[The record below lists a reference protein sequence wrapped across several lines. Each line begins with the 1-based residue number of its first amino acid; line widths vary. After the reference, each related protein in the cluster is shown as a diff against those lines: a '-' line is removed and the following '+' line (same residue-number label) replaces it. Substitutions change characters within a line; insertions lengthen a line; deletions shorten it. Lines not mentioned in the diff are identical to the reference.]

1 MKQQGFSGIRRI
13 VMNERYAPLFTP
25 WKVGSVE
32 IKNRIVMLPMEGTN
46 MIAWEAKTA
55 FVKGIENLY
64 RDRKDNNIGLFI
76 PGLIPLISIVGEKW
90 LYKHPEVFEPVKPVI
105 EEIHQ
110 SGAKIFFQLSAGAGR
125 SMILPPVL
133 KPFVGNK
140 LLKKASS
147 KMIMTKWWWS
157 APDPDMPNVW
167 APDVKMGYFSSEM
180 ISQFIYAFGQSA
192 KLCKE
197 AGVDGVEIHAVHEG
211 YLLDQ
216 FAMPYT
222 NHRTDAYGGSLENR
236 LRFACEV
243 VREIKK
249 VCGEDFPVSLRYSVR
264 SMTRGFNQGAVPG
277 EEFTE
282 VGRTMEESE
291 KAIKILE
298 EAGYDLFNCDNG
310 TYDAWY
316 YSHPP
321 VYAPLN
327 INLNDVEHIKQFTTK
342 PVVCAGRMQPE
353 EAADSI
359 AAGRIDAMGIGRQLL
374 CDPEYVTKIKED
386 RMEDIRPCIS
396 CHGACLTFFGLNGKG
411 TDIDPMHPELGHC
424 VLNPWT
430 NNETK
435 YSKAPAKN
443 PKKIAVIGG
452 GLGGME
458 TAIQA
463 SLRGHRV
470 DLYEKSD
477 RLGGVFNAAA
487 APSFKEKDRQLLKYY
502 ARELEKSGTAVHMN
516 TEISDI
522 SELEADIVVVAI
534 GAHPRLLN
542 VPGVERAVSA
552 ADFLNDGMKCG
563 DKVVI
568 IGGGL
573 TGCEV
578 AYELALQGKH
588 PSIIEMT
595 DFLVGARGICMA
607 NSTMLRELLRFHKVP
622 AYLNSTVDS
631 ITDEGVLVNT
641 PDGQVT
647 VPADTVIMSVGY
659 SPDKRFDP
667 HGGEG
672 EKLVKE
678 NRVKDFVNSYSGSKG
693 SDVFFVGDCDQVGSL
708 RTVIKQAYEL
718 VQKISY

>member
-1 MKQQGFSGIRRI
+1 
-13 VMNERYAPLFTP
+13 MNEKYAPLFTP
-25 WKVGSVE
+25 WKVGNVE
-32 IKNRIVMLPMEGTN
+32 IKNRVVMLPMEGTN
-46 MIAWEAKTA
+46 MIAWEAKTG

-64 RDRKDNNIGLFI
+64 YDRKDNNIGLFI
-76 PGLIPLISIVGEKW
+76 PGLIPMISIVGEKW
-90 LYKHPEVFEPVKPVI
+90 LYKHPEVFEPVKPIV
-105 EEIHQ
+105 EEIHK

-125 SMILPPVL
+125 SMILPTML
-133 KPFVGNK
+133 KPFVDKK

-147 KMIMTKWWWS
+147 KLIMTKWWWS

-167 APDVKMGYFSSEM
+167 ATDVKMDTFTSEM

-197 AGVDGVEIHAVHEG
+197 AGIDGVEIHAVHEG

-236 LRFACEV
+236 LRFACEIV
-243 VREIKK
+243 KEIKK

-298 EAGYDLFNCDNG
+298 EAGYDMFNCDNG

-327 INLNDVEHIKQFTTK
+327 MNLADVEHIKQFTSK
-342 PVVCAGRMQPE
+342 PVVCAGRMQPD
-353 EAADSI
+353 AAAASI
-359 AAGRIDAMGIGRQLL
+359 AAGRLDAMGLGRQLL
-374 CDPEYVTKIKED
+374 CDPEFITKIKED
-386 RMEDIRPCIS
+386 RLDDIRPCIS
-396 CHGACLTFFGLNGKG
+396 CHGACLTFFGMNGQG
-411 TDIDPMHPELGHC
+411 TDVGDNPMNVEMGRC

-430 NNETK
+430 NNEMK
-435 YSKAPAKN
+435 YSKAPAKR

-463 SLRGHRV
+463 SARGHKV
-470 DLYEKSD
+470 DLYEKSG

-487 APSFKEKDRQLLKYY
+487 APSFKEKDKQLLKWY
-502 ARELEKSGTAVHMN
+502 ARELEKSDAVVHMN
-516 TEISDI
+516 TEVKDLDS
-522 SELEADIVVVAI
+522 LGADIVVVAT
-534 GAHPRLLN
+534 GAHPRSLKI
-542 VPGVERAVSA
+542 PGAERAVTA
-552 ADFLNDGMKCG
+552 ADFLNDGMQCG

-595 DFLVGARGICMA
+595 DFLVGARGMCMA

-631 ITDEGVLVNT
+631 ITEDGVVVNT

-659 SPDKRFDP
+659 TPDRAFSPEDEK
-667 HGGEG
+667 EG
-672 EKLVKE
+672 KTKGTPKD
-678 NRVKDFVNSYSGSKG
+678 NRVKAFVNAYSRNQGPK
-693 SDVFFVGDCDQVGSL
+693 VYFVGDCDKVGNL
-708 RTVIKQAYEL
+708 KTVIKQAYEL
-718 VQKISY
+718 VQDISY

>member
-1 MKQQGFSGIRRI
+1 MD
-13 VMNERYAPLFTP
+13 ERYAPLFTP
-25 WKVGSVE
+25 WKVGNVE

-46 MIAWEAKTA
+46 MIAWEAKTG

-76 PGLIPLISIVGEKW
+76 PGLIPMISIIGEKW
-90 LYKHPEVFEPVKPVI
+90 LYKHPEVFEPVKPIV

-110 SGAKIFFQLSAGAGR
+110 SGAKVFFQLSAGAGR
-125 SMILPPVL
+125 SMILPTML

-140 LLKKASS
+140 MLKKASS
-147 KMIMTKWWWS
+147 KLVMSKWWWS
-157 APDPDMPNVW
+157 APDPELPNVW
-167 APDVKMGYFSSEM
+167 APDVKMDYFTSEM

-192 KLCKE
+192 KLCKD
-197 AGVDGVEIHAVHEG
+197 AGIDGVEIHAVHEG

-236 LRFACEV
+236 LRFACEI

-249 VCGEDFPVSLRYSVR
+249 VCGKDFPVSLRYSVR

-282 VGRTMEESE
+282 VGRTPEESA

-316 YSHPP
+316 YAHPP

-327 INLNDVEHIKQFTTK
+327 INLSDVEYIRQFTSK

-353 EAADSI
+353 AAAASI
-359 AAGRIDAMGIGRQLL
+359 AAGKIDAMGLGRQLL
-374 CDPEYVTKIKED
+374 CDPEYITKIKED

-396 CHGACLTFFGLNGKG
+396 CHGACLTFFGMNGQG
-411 TDIDPMHPELGHC
+411 TDVGDNPMNVEMGRC

-430 NNETK
+430 NNEIK
-435 YSKAPAKN
+435 YSKAPAKE

-463 SLRGHRV
+463 SLRGHKV

-487 APSFKEKDRQLLKYY
+487 APSFKEKDKQLLKWY
-502 ARELEKSGTAVHMN
+502 ARELGKSDAVVHMN
-516 TEISDI
+516 TEVKDI
-522 SELEADIVVVAI
+522 DSLDADIVVVAT
-534 GAHPRLLN
+534 GAHPRSLRI
-542 VPGVERAVSA
+542 PGAERAVTA
-552 ADFLNDGMKCG
+552 ADFLNDGMECG
-563 DKVVI
+563 DRVVI

-588 PSIIEMT
+588 PAIVEMT

-607 NSTMLRELLRFHKVP
+607 NSTMLRELLRFHNVP

-631 ITDEGVLVNT
+631 ITETGVVVNT
-641 PDGQVT
+641 PDGQMT

-659 SPDKRFDP
+659 TPDQTFTPPEDNEIPFGKKILATAGGYVDGMARKIIRKDP
-667 HGGEG
+667 GG
-672 EKLVKE
+672 KKV
-678 NRVKDFVNSYSGSKG
+678 Y
-693 SDVFFVGDCDQVGSL
+693 FVGDCDKVGNL

-718 VQKISY
+718 VQDISY